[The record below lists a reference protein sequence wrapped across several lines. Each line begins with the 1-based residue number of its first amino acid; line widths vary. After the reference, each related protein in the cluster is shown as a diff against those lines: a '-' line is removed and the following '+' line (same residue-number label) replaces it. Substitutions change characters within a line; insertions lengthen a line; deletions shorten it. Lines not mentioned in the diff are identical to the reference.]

1 MHLVPG
7 PPRVSSLASVRIDMP
22 DRSKLKERPKSSDQ
36 SGNLTSAVVE
46 RDAIRN
52 VIAEWALAR
61 DTGQWEKLR
70 SLYAPGATMQ
80 TTWFEGSADE
90 FIERS
95 AKGFGR
101 SAKAQHLV
109 GASVIDLCGARAIAE
124 TRIVLLLRAAL
135 GQIHV
140 DVTCYGRFVDL
151 FENHTSKW
159 RICKRVPI
167 YEKDRMDPV
176 NPAEQLEIDDEVL
189 SQFSEG
195 YRHLAYVQSRAG
207 ANVTKGL
214 IEPGSV
220 EEKDLYRE
228 GAEWL
233 AQGRSKS

>member
-1 MHLVPG
+1 
-7 PPRVSSLASVRIDMP
+7 MP
-22 DRSKLKERPKSSDQ
+22 DRSKLKERPKSTDQ
-36 SGNLTSAVVE
+36 PANPTCAVVE

-52 VIAEWALAR
+52 AIAEWALAR
-61 DTGQWEKLR
+61 DTGQWERLR
-70 SLYAPGATMQ
+70 SLYAPGASMQ
-80 TTWFEGSADE
+80 TTWFKGSAGE

-101 SAKAQHLV
+101 SAIAQHLV

-135 GQIHV
+135 GQTQV
-140 DVTCYGRFVDL
+140 DVTCYGRFVDF
-151 FENHTSKW
+151 FESRRSKW
-159 RICKRVPI
+159 RIWKRVPV
-167 YEKDRMDPV
+167 YEKDRIDPV
-176 NPAEQLEIDDEVL
+176 NPADQLDIDREAL
-189 SQFSEG
+189 SQFAEG

-207 ANVTKGL
+207 ANVTKDL

-220 EEKDLYRE
+220 EENDLYRE

>member
-1 MHLVPG
+1 
-7 PPRVSSLASVRIDMP
+7 MP
-22 DRSKLKERPKSSDQ
+22 DRSKLKERPKSS
-36 SGNLTSAVVE
+36 GPPANPTSAVVE

-52 VIAEWALAR
+52 AIAEWALAR

-109 GASVIDLCGARAIAE
+109 GASVIDLCGTRAIAE

-135 GQIHV
+135 GQIQV
-140 DVTCYGRFVDL
+140 DVTCYGRFVD
-151 FENHTSKW
+151 FFASNGSRW
-159 RICKRVPI
+159 QICKRVPV
-167 YEKDRMDPV
+167 YEKDRIDPV
-176 NPAEQLEIDDEVL
+176 NPAEQLDIDREVL
-189 SQFSEG
+189 SQFAEG
-195 YRHLAYVQSRAG
+195 YRYLAYVQSRAG

-220 EEKDLYRE
+220 EERNLYRD

-233 AQGRSKS
+233 AQGRSNS

>member
-1 MHLVPG
+1 M
-7 PPRVSSLASVRIDMP
+7 SV
-22 DRSKLKERPKSSDQ
+22 RSKLKERPKSSDQ
-36 SGNLTSAVVE
+36 SGNPTSAVVE

-52 VIAEWALAR
+52 AIAEWALAR

-80 TTWFEGSADE
+80 TTWFEGGADE

-109 GASVIDLCGARAIAE
+109 GASVIDLCDTRAIAE

-135 GQIHV
+135 GRAQV
-140 DVTCYGRFVDL
+140 DVTCYGRFFDF
-151 FENHTSKW
+151 FETHGSNW

-167 YEKDRMDPV
+167 YEKDRIDPV
-176 NPAEQLEIDDEVL
+176 NPLEQLDIDREVL
-189 SQFSEG
+189 SQFAEG

-207 ANVTKGL
+207 ANVTQGL

-228 GAEWL
+228 GVEWL

>member
-1 MHLVPG
+1 
-7 PPRVSSLASVRIDMP
+7 MP
-22 DRSKLKERPKSSDQ
+22 DRSKLKERPKSTDQ
-36 SGNLTSAVVE
+36 PANPTCAVVE

-52 VIAEWALAR
+52 AIAEWALAR
-61 DTGQWEKLR
+61 DAGQWERLR

-80 TTWFEGSADE
+80 TTWFEGSAGE

-101 SAKAQHLV
+101 SAIAQHLV

-135 GQIHV
+135 GQTQV
-140 DVTCYGRFVDL
+140 DVTCYGRFVDF
-151 FENHTSKW
+151 FESHRSKW
-159 RICKRVPI
+159 RIWKRVPV
-167 YEKDRMDPV
+167 YEKDRIDPV
-176 NPAEQLEIDDEVL
+176 NPADQLDIDREAL
-189 SQFSEG
+189 SQFAEG

-207 ANVTKGL
+207 ANVTKDL

>member
-1 MHLVPG
+1 
-7 PPRVSSLASVRIDMP
+7 MP
-22 DRSKLKERPKSSDQ
+22 DRSKLKEPAKSSDK
-36 SGNLTSAVVE
+36 SANLTPAVVE

-70 SLYAPGATMQ
+70 ALYAPGATMQ

-101 SAKAQHLV
+101 SARAQHLV
-109 GASVIDLCGARAIAE
+109 GASVIDLCGSRAIAE

-135 GQIHV
+135 GQIQV
-140 DVTCYGRFVDL
+140 DVTCYGRFVDF
-151 FENHTSKW
+151 FESHRSTW
-159 RICKRVPI
+159 RICKRVPV
-167 YEKDRMDPV
+167 YEKDRIDSV
-176 NPAEQLEIDDEVL
+176 NPLEQLDIDREML
-189 SQFSEG
+189 SQFAEG
-195 YRHLAYVQSRAG
+195 YRHLAHVQSCAG

-228 GAEWL
+228 SAEWL

>member
-1 MHLVPG
+1 
-7 PPRVSSLASVRIDMP
+7 MP
-22 DRSKLKERPKSSDQ
+22 DRSKLKERPKSSEPPA
-36 SGNLTSAVVE
+36 NPTSAVVD

-52 VIAEWALAR
+52 AIAEWALAR

-90 FIERS
+90 FVERS

-109 GASVIDLCGARAIAE
+109 GASVIDLCGTRAIAE

-135 GQIHV
+135 GQIQV
-140 DVTCYGRFVDL
+140 DVTCYGRFVDF
-151 FENHTSKW
+151 FERHKSKW
-159 RICKRVPI
+159 RICKRVPV
-167 YEKDRMDPV
+167 YEKDRIDPV
-176 NPAEQLEIDDEVL
+176 NPAELDIDREVL
-189 SQFSEG
+189 SQFAEG

-220 EEKDLYRE
+220 EERNLYRE

-233 AQGRSKS
+233 AQRRSKS

>member
-1 MHLVPG
+1 
-7 PPRVSSLASVRIDMP
+7 MP
-22 DRSKLKERPKSSDQ
+22 DRRLKRRPKSSDQ
-36 SGNLTSAVVE
+36 LADATPGVVE

-52 VIAEWALAR
+52 LIAEWASAR
-61 DTGQWEKLR
+61 DTGQWQKLR
-70 SLYAPGATMQ
+70 SLYAPHATMQ

-109 GASVIDLCGARAIAE
+109 GASVIDLRDSRAIAE
-124 TRIVLLLRAAL
+124 TRITLLLRAAL
-135 GQIHV
+135 GQTQV
-140 DVTCYGRFVDL
+140 DVTCYGRFYDFL
-151 FENHTSKW
+151 KSNGSKW

-167 YEKDRMDPV
+167 YDKDRVDPV
-176 NPAEQLEIDDEVL
+176 NPADQLDIDHEVL
-189 SQFSEG
+189 SRFAEG

-207 ANVTKGL
+207 ANVTEGL

-220 EEKDLYRE
+220 EEQHLYRE
-228 GAEWL
+228 GADWL

>member
-1 MHLVPG
+1 
-7 PPRVSSLASVRIDMP
+7 MP
-22 DRSKLKERPKSSDQ
+22 DRSKLKRRPKASDQ
-36 SGNLTSAVVE
+36 LADATSAVVE

-52 VIAEWALAR
+52 VIAEWASAR

-70 SLYAPGATMQ
+70 SLYAPHATMQ

-101 SAKAQHLV
+101 SARAQHLV
-109 GASVIDLCGARAIAE
+109 GASVIDLRDTRAIAE
-124 TRIVLLLRAAL
+124 TRITLLLRAAL
-135 GQIHV
+135 GQAQV
-140 DVTCYGRFVDL
+140 DVTCYGRFYDFL
-151 FENHTSKW
+151 ESNGSKW

-167 YEKDRMDPV
+167 YDKDRVDPV
-176 NPAEQLEIDDEVL
+176 DPADQLDIDHEVL
-189 SQFSEG
+189 SRFAEG

-220 EEKDLYRE
+220 EEQHLYRE

>member
-1 MHLVPG
+1 
-7 PPRVSSLASVRIDMP
+7 MP
-22 DRSKLKERPKSSDQ
+22 DRSKLKRRPKASDQ
-36 SGNLTSAVVE
+36 LADATSAVVE

-52 VIAEWALAR
+52 VIAEWASAR

-70 SLYAPGATMQ
+70 SFYAPHATMQ

-95 AKGFGR
+95 AKGFGG
-101 SAKAQHLV
+101 SARAQHLV
-109 GASVIDLCGARAIAE
+109 GASVIGLCDTRAIAE
-124 TRIVLLLRAAL
+124 TRITLLLRAAL
-135 GQIHV
+135 GQAQV
-140 DVTCYGRFVDL
+140 DVTCYGRFYDFL
-151 FENHTSKW
+151 ESNGSKW

-167 YEKDRMDPV
+167 YDKDRVDPV
-176 NPAEQLEIDDEVL
+176 DPADQLDIDHEVL
-189 SQFSEG
+189 SRVAEG

-220 EEKDLYRE
+220 EEQHLYRE